1 MLVKS
6 KMSAVKNI
14 EKTLP
19 PQPPTPLYPLLQ
31 TASNDHSSYDI
42 DDDGWFG
49 DISFYVNG

>member
-1 MLVKS
+1 
-6 KMSAVKNI
+6 MSAVKNI

-19 PQPPTPLYPLLQ
+19 PFHPPPLYPLLQ